1 MSTPR
6 NPLEDAAPICRMSA
20 AELTA
25 EYHTGAVSP
34 VEVVQAVLARAEEI
48 QPEFNAFTRI
58 DHDGALKEAKESEQ
72 RWRAKQPLSPV
83 DGVPTTIKDIVW
95 MKDQTMRYG
104 SVASPPVEA
113 GEDAPAVKRMRE
125 AGCVFVGLTTTPEF
139 GWKALTDSPGFGIT
153 RNPHRPDVTPGGSS
167 GGAAVAAA
175 VGAGVFHLGTDGGGS
190 IRIPSSFTGIVGLK
204 PSFGRVAAYPAS
216 PFGTVAHIG
225 PMTRTVADT
234 KAMLA
239 IMAGP
244 DPRDWYQQPGAFP
257 SLSVAPEKV
266 AGLKIGY
273 WSKPAFGSVD
283 PEIETRIGHAV
294 QALEAAG
301 ATVEPFD
308 LPVPDLHAVFQ
319 TLWFAGAAARR
330 DMVPEEGRTKLDPG
344 FQVIADAGSRLAA
357 ADFIRASGT
366 RAAFGI
372 AMDSALERYDV
383 LVSPG
388 VAVPPFT
395 AGLEVPEGSRMARW
409 TEWAGFSYPI
419 NLSQQPGA
427 VIPCGKTADGRPIGL
442 QIVGARG
449 ADGRVLEIAQAIEDL
464 GVTGN

>member
-1 MSTPR
+1 MSMPR
-6 NPLEDAAPICRMSA
+6 DPLEDAGSICRMSA
-20 AELTA
+20 AELA
-25 EYHTGAVSP
+25 AGYEAGQLSP
-34 VEVVQAVLARAEEI
+34 VEVARAVLARAEEI
-48 QPEFNAFTRI
+48 QPSLNAFTRI
-58 DHDGALKEAKESEQ
+58 DHDGALKAAEASQ
-72 RWRAKQPLSPV
+72 ARWRAKKPLSPV

-95 MKDQTMRYG
+95 MKDQAMRYG
-104 SVASPPVEA
+104 TVAVPPVEA
-113 GEDAPAVKRMRE
+113 GEDAPAVKRLRE
-125 AGCVFVGLTTTPEF
+125 AGCVFIGITTTPEF

-225 PMTRTVADT
+225 PMTRSVADT

-239 IMAGP
+239 VMAGR
-244 DPRDWYQQPGAFP
+244 DERDWYQQPGVFP
-257 SLSVAPEKV
+257 SLNAAPEKV
-266 AGLKIGY
+266 AGLRIGY
-273 WSKPAFGSVD
+273 WSKPAFGAVD
-283 PEIETRIGHAV
+283 PEIEARIGRVV

-301 ATVEPFD
+301 AEVEPFD
-308 LPVPDLHAVFQ
+308 LPAQDLHAVFQ
-319 TLWFAGAAARR
+319 ILWFAGAAARR
-330 DMVPEEGRTKLDPG
+330 EMVPEEGRGALDPG
-344 FQVIADAGSRLAA
+344 FRDIAEAGSRLTA
-357 ADFIRASGT
+357 ADFIKASGT
-366 RAAFGI
+366 RAAFGT
-372 AMDSALERYDV
+372 AMDAALERYDV
-383 LVSPG
+383 LISPG
-388 VAVPPFT
+388 VAIAPFT
-395 AGLEVPEGSRMARW
+395 AGQEVPEGSGMRRW

-427 VIPCGKTADGRPIGL
+427 AIPCGKTADGRPIGL

-464 GVTGN
+464 GITRN